1 MDHSDNGKIF
11 IQNQHFKNCGGG
23 KVSELSAP
31 RPSLCTSCQQ
41 NSEYATKWQPDPEKG
56 GDWQQNSLHIAEN
69 NAETSR
75 MEAETAS
82 YTASDASNWT
92 RIYVVDLLFFLFCML
107 HRRCPPPHHSSCSM
121 VLVVVILDQGVCMHP
136 FPITSPPSQPMSTW
150 YSVFIRSEIAPFVL
164 PDTSAYSDPDSY
176 FAPNASSVPRAFVPW
191 IQPMDSEEE
200 LLPSWIPMG
209 PEDECVPMLPM
220 GPPGQEVPLLLPK
233 LFTRNPLLSYSPPPP
248 KYTPWGLMWLRNL
261 ALKKLEYKMMAL
273 RWQ

>member
-1 MDHSDNGKIF
+1 MQKRVEWK
-11 IQNQHFKNCGGG
+11 QNRLPIPP
-23 KVSELSAP
+23 VT
-31 RPSLCTSCQQ
+31 RPIGRG
-41 NSEYATKWQPDPEKG
+41 Y
-56 GDWQQNSLHIAEN
+56 
-69 NAETSR
+69 
-75 MEAETAS
+75 M
-82 YTASDASNWT
+82 
-92 RIYVVDLLFFLFCML
+92 LFFLFCML

-191 IQPMDSEEE
+191 IQPMDPEEE

-220 GPPGQEVPLLLPK
+220 GPPRTGGPAIVAEIVHKKPVVVVFPAASKVHTLGFDVASKSGSEKTGIQ
-233 LFTRNPLLSYSPPPP
+233 NDGSS
-248 KYTPWGLMWLRNL
+248 L
-261 ALKKLEYKMMAL
+261 AVADLTCLIMESL
-273 RWQ
+273 